1 MKLQL
6 QSQMDAHMTA
16 SSFRYVIGES
26 VQKVGAEAGAMSSR
40 ESVLT
45 SAAVI
50 FETRVAWLDMFDR
63 GFGIAVG
70 NLQGFLFS
78 SGILFIEY

>member
-6 QSQMDAHMTA
+6 QSQMDARMTA
-16 SSFRYVIGES
+16 PSSRYVIGES
-26 VQKVGAEAGAMSSR
+26 VQKAGAGAGGMSSR
-40 ESVLT
+40 ESLLT

-50 FETRVAWLDMFDR
+50 FETRDAWLDMFDR

-78 SGILFIEY
+78 SEILFVGY